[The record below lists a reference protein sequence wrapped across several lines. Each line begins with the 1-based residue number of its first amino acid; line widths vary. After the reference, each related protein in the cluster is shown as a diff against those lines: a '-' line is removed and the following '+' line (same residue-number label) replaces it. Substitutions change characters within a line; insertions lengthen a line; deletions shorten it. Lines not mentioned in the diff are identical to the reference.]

1 MYSTNIQL
9 TTEEGMVCE
18 LYNEFHDITKLK
30 DDIQKCVNEG
40 DLSNVVSKDDKYKS
54 TWVLEN
60 TNNELTKLSKVDAW
74 GKTHYLTVLK
84 ESFDKINVPDLSN
97 TPITPAGVGGG
108 MPTRWIYSEYGRFL
122 SVYGI
127 RNGISLVFNL
137 ASANDIE
144 TKLQDLY
151 KKRDNGLVDNLDL
164 QELEERLRLMSN
176 ITIYGNGS
184 EDQSAVAL
192 QESKGKSL
200 SSKYDFAIITYDKSK
215 MSRKNLKPWS
225 ILSLEDDGNRTND
238 GSPRVISVFGNNV
251 QMVKNEQNGAN
262 GLYLVTKSNVS
273 KIQKCRT
280 DDEVLKTIDK
290 LCDKVDVRKVD
301 YAKIFDVRIDEEV
314 NPATSPSKLAHM
326 RRIQPL
332 SHTDEAN
339 KKRRKT
345 IEAKRETKL
354 LGLNKEDLE
363 S

>member
-18 LYNEFHDITKLK
+18 LYNEFHDIAKLK
-30 DDIQKCVNEG
+30 FDIQKCVNEG
-40 DLSNVVSKDDKYKS
+40 DLSNVVSKADNYKS
-54 TWVLEN
+54 TWVLES
-60 TNNELTKLSKVDAW
+60 TDNNQTKLSKVDVW

-84 ESFDKINVPDLSN
+84 ESFDKINIPDLSN
-97 TPITPAGVGGG
+97 TPMTPAGVGGG

-184 EDQSAVAL
+184 EDQSGVAL
-192 QESKGKSL
+192 QE
-200 SSKYDFAIITYDKSK
+200 
-215 MSRKNLKPWS
+215 N
-225 ILSLEDDGNRTND
+225 
-238 GSPRVISVFGNNV
+238 
-251 QMVKNEQNGAN
+251 
-262 GLYLVTKSNVS
+262 
-273 KIQKCRT
+273 
-280 DDEVLKTIDK
+280 
-290 LCDKVDVRKVD
+290 
-301 YAKIFDVRIDEEV
+301 V
-314 NPATSPSKLAHM
+314 NPTTSPSKLAHM

-345 IEAKRETKL
+345 IEAKREAKL
-354 LGLNKEDLE
+354 LGLNEEDLE